1 MSSKPTGSGKKTTRI
16 QTHNREKILQAA
28 LEVFSSFG
36 YRGSTVEQIAAE
48 AGMSKSNLLYYFSSK
63 KLIYTSVLENI
74 LGEWLA
80 PLRALEVDG
89 NPALEIGAYIARK
102 LEHSATNPKASRLF
116 ANEVLQGA
124 PIIGDILR
132 GPLKDLLDAKAAVIR
147 AWADQ
152 GRIRPVDPYHLVFM
166 IWATTQ
172 HYADF
177 DTQIRALTG
186 TGIDNKDFART
197 AQQSVTDLILNGLLT
212 ERYK

>member
-1 MSSKPTGSGKKTTRI
+1 MAPKQTGNGKKPTRI
-16 QTHNREKILQAA
+16 QAQNREKILLAG

-36 YRGSTVEQIAAE
+36 YRGSTIEQIATE

-63 KLIYTSVLENI
+63 KLIYTSVLEQI

-80 PLRALEVDG
+80 PLRALEVSGD
-89 NPALEIGAYIARK
+89 PAEEIGGYIARK
-102 LEHSATNPKASRLF
+102 LELSASNPKASKLF

-124 PIIGDILR
+124 PMIGNILR
-132 GPLKDLLDAKAAVIR
+132 GPLKDLLDAKTVVIR
-147 AWADQ
+147 TWAEQ
-152 GRIRPVDPYHLVFM
+152 GRIRAVDPHHLIFM

-186 TGIDNKDFART
+186 TGMDDKAFASVAKQT
-197 AQQSVTDLILNGLLT
+197 VTDLILNGLLPHGG
-212 ERYK
+212 E

>member
-1 MSSKPTGSGKKTTRI
+1 MSSHSACSGKKTTRI
-16 QTHNREKILQAA
+16 QAHNREKILKAA

-36 YRGSTVEQIAAE
+36 YRGSTIEQIAAE

-63 KLIYTSVLENI
+63 KLIYTSVLEHI

-80 PLRALEVDG
+80 PLRALDVDG
-89 NPALEIGAYIARK
+89 DPALEIGAYIARK
-102 LEHSATNPKASRLF
+102 IEHSAANPKASRLF

-124 PIIGDILR
+124 PIVGDILR
-132 GPLKDLLDAKAAVIR
+132 GPLKDLLDAKAVVIR
-147 AWADQ
+147 TWADQ
-152 GRIRPVDPYHLVFM
+152 GRIRPTDPYHLIFM

-186 TGIDNKDFART
+186 TGIHDKNFARV
-197 AQQSVTDLILNGLLT
+197 AQQTVTDLILNGLLPHSPQ
-212 ERYK
+212 